1 MPESNSRSAIVAKNA
16 LFSVLSWIL
25 PLGLNLIVTPIILSG
40 LGTASFGIYALALG
54 FIGYSFTFGVGKAA
68 GKYVAQFKA
77 AGDTKAISE
86 AVTAV
91 LIASAVLG
99 VVAAIVFWLFSR
111 ALVVELLALPHDQI
125 EAATR
130 SLQFAG
136 MVILFTMISLV
147 YQNIL
152 QGIQRFDRLF
162 LISNISAVSMNAG
175 AAVIAL
181 NGGTVEALLLWNL
194 ITVAGI
200 AIVFFLTA
208 KALLPQ
214 LRFDT
219 SVRHEIRKKIFFYSG
234 SIILYQ
240 VAGNLLFIFERSLI
254 VREFGTSVL
263 TFYAI
268 PLSLAVHFLGFAAGI
283 SLAVFP
289 AANSLLGDKDKSL
302 ILYKVSTKLLVGAS
316 SFFLLGAILFG
327 REFLALWLGTD
338 FAEHSYNILVFHSAT
353 FAIMGATI
361 IAWQFTESN
370 EKFGLNAAFTATS
383 SLVAAILMI
392 FLFRIYGP
400 EGIAFS
406 RFAGSSI
413 LIFLIIVFEK
423 RIFGT
428 VLLPLWLMLPIKVL
442 VAALAAGTASYFLSN
457 LLPEGWPTL
466 LAEAAISFII
476 FCIALFS
483 MRFFAQDEIEIF
495 KSVLGRLSLRG
506 QKV

>member
-1 MPESNSRSAIVAKNA
+1 MPESTSRSALVAKNA
-16 LFSVLSWIL
+16 FFSVLSWML
-25 PLGLNLIVTPIILSG
+25 PLGLSLVVTPIIVTG

-54 FIGYSFTFGVGKAA
+54 FIGYSFTFGIGKAA

-91 LIASAVLG
+91 LAASAFLG
-99 VVAAIVFWLFSR
+99 VVAAVVFWLFSR
-111 ALVVELLALPHDQI
+111 TLVVELLALPDVQI

-130 SLQFAG
+130 SLQLAG

-152 QGIQRFDRLF
+152 QGIQRFDRLL
-162 LISNISAVSMNAG
+162 LISNVSAVCMNAG

-194 ITVAGI
+194 ITVASI
-200 AIVFFLTA
+200 AIIFFLTA
-208 KALLPQ
+208 KALLPE
-214 LRFDT
+214 LRIDL
-219 SVRHEIRKKIFFYSG
+219 SIRPDIRKRIFFYSG

-254 VREFGTSVL
+254 VREFGSSVL

-268 PLSLAVHFLGFAAGI
+268 PLSLAVQFLGFAAGI

-289 AANSLLGDKDKSL
+289 AANSLLGDKARSL

-327 REFLALWLGTD
+327 REFLALWLGAE
-338 FAEHSYNILVFHSAT
+338 FAERSYTILVFHSAT

-370 EKFGLNAAFTATS
+370 EKYGLNAAFTGAS

-392 FLFRIYGP
+392 LLFRSYGP

-413 LIFLIIVFEK
+413 LIFLIAVFEK

-428 VLLPLWLMLPIKVL
+428 VLLPLWLLLPVKIL
-442 VAALAAGTASYFLSN
+442 LAALAAYSTSYFLSDH
-457 LLPEGWPTL
+457 LPDGWLPL
-466 LAEAAISFII
+466 LAEAAISLTI
-476 FCIALFS
+476 FCSALMI
-483 MRFFAQDEIEIF
+483 MRFFAQNEVEIF
-495 KSVLGRLSLRG
+495 KSVFGRVFLRG
-506 QKV
+506 RKV

>member
-1 MPESNSRSAIVAKNA
+1 MPETNSRSALVAKNA
-16 LFSVLSWIL
+16 IFSVLSWML
-25 PLGLNLIVTPIILSG
+25 PLGLSLIVTPIIVSG

-54 FIGYSFTFGVGKAA
+54 FIGYSFTFGIGKAA

-91 LIASAVLG
+91 LAASAILG

-111 ALVVELLALPHDQI
+111 TLVVELLALPDDQV

-130 SLQFAG
+130 SLQLAG

-147 YQNIL
+147 YQNVL
-152 QGIQRFDRLF
+152 QGIQRFDRLL

-175 AAVIAL
+175 AAVIAF

-194 ITVAGI
+194 ITVASI

-208 KALLPQ
+208 KALLPE
-214 LRFDT
+214 LRFDL
-219 SVRHEIRKKIFFYSG
+219 SIRNQIRRKVFFYSG

-302 ILYKVSTKLLVGAS
+302 VLYKVSTKLLVGAS
-316 SFFLLGAILFG
+316 SFF
-327 REFLALWLGTD
+327 
-338 FAEHSYNILVFHSAT
+338 
-353 FAIMGATI
+353 
-361 IAWQFTESN
+361 
-370 EKFGLNAAFTATS
+370 
-383 SLVAAILMI
+383 
-392 FLFRIYGP
+392 
-400 EGIAFS
+400 
-406 RFAGSSI
+406 
-413 LIFLIIVFEK
+413 
-423 RIFGT
+423 
-428 VLLPLWLMLPIKVL
+428 
-442 VAALAAGTASYFLSN
+442 
-457 LLPEGWPTL
+457 
-466 LAEAAISFII
+466 
-476 FCIALFS
+476 C
-483 MRFFAQDEIEIF
+483 
-495 KSVLGRLSLRG
+495 LGRSCLARNF
-506 QKV
+506 